1 MGKYKLYDLERDRTL
16 EFELTPSQFEELKGF
31 LKGLKKPPEL
41 DYKLVLE
48 RFNAICRN
56 LPPATRLTDKRR
68 RAIAKLVKEK
78 FDLEEIF
85 RKAAESAF
93 LNGNNK
99 QGWRASLDWLLIP
112 SNALKVMEGHYDI
125 LTAAQPL
132 CAPSFK
138 DSEVMVDILSKYN
151 RKEDQNER

>member
-1 MGKYKLYDLERDRTL
+1 MGKYKLYDLDRDRTL

-48 RFNAICRN
+48 RFNATCRN

-78 FDLEEIF
+78 FDLEELF

-93 LNGNNK
+93 LGGANSQK
-99 QGWRASLDWLLIP
+99 WRASFDWLMIP
-112 SNALKVMEGHYDI
+112 SNAVKVIEGNYAPPS
-125 LTAAQPL
+125 AAAA
-132 CAPSFK
+132 AP
-138 DSEVMVDILSKYN
+138 MVGNPFDEYG
-151 RKEDQNER
+151 